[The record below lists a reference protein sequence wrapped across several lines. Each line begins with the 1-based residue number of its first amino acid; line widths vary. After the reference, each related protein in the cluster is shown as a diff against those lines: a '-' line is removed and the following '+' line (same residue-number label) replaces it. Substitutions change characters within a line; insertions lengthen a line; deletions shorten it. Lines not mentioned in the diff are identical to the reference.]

1 VGKTTANKEPLMKVV
16 FHLDLDEEKILRIAL
31 SNMENLRIAKPD
43 ASISLVVNG
52 PAVKFFRRDSEG
64 EILNRIEKLQHSEVR
79 IFVCLNA
86 LRAFD
91 MDEDDICPGCS
102 FVPAGIVAL
111 VKLQQQGCAYI
122 KP

>member
-1 VGKTTANKEPLMKVV
+1 MKVV

-43 ASISLVVNG
+43 ASINLVVNG
-52 PAVKFFRRDSEG
+52 PAVKFFRRDDEN
-64 EILNRIEKLQHSEVR
+64 ELLNRIEKLLRSDVM
-79 IFVCLNA
+79 IFVCQNA
-86 LRAFD
+86 LRAFE
-91 MDEDDICPGCS
+91 MDEDDVYPGCS
-102 FVPAGIVAL
+102 YVPAGIVTL